1 MHRTQ
6 AEDDHS
12 LQELLAK
19 TVAAKE
25 RAETEG
31 EKLGRQLRAS
41 VPAPRPVQPT
51 ILLPCPTTTTTTTP
65 IHSDSQSMGA
75 ALPFFTSYPLSR
87 RARTRGDADQGS
99 QITLIAWRMVCAGG
113 EAA

>member
-51 ILLPCPTTTTTTTP
+51 ILLPCPTTTTTTTTTS
-65 IHSDSQSMGA
+65 IA
-75 ALPFFTSYPLSR
+75 IVNLWVLPCRSSHHHTPSPDGHEHEVMLIRDHRSR
-87 RARTRGDADQGS
+87 
-99 QITLIAWRMVCAGG
+99 
-113 EAA
+113 